1 MFIVGGVLVLAIFIT
16 IIALIAKQKGNRAI
30 VALGGAVAS
39 YFIIIINQHDDP
51 AVIISFLFGSTAD
64 NYANFHSL
72 LLIFGI
78 ITIIKITMDSGLFQ
92 FIGFSIFKKAKGS
105 PRRMFFVICGITV
118 LLSTVLDN
126 LIVLLIMIPLVVSI
140 SRLLDVKPLPYL
152 LSIAVMVNIGG
163 TVFAIAS
170 ISNILI
176 TNYAE
181 LTFQEFFLG
190 VGPISLFVAG
200 CSTVFLYFLVRP
212 SLGTPRRDLSVLME
226 FDAMTFVP
234 NKKLMYKAAIA
245 FTSIIVLLLTIPSN
259 IFPLDVLVLVAM
271 FILILWSRMNTNE
284 ILKEIDIE
292 LFLYLIGI
300 SIVTGSL
307 NYSGLIEYLGDFIT
321 ILAADNPVALPVVVL
336 WLSAVSSVTVDNVPM
351 TQIYMPTIKDALKL
365 IPGGNNQAYFSL
377 TLGIGWGDSL
387 TPFGDN
393 VIVIK
398 TAEEHNVHIPMKD
411 FFAVSFASGVF
422 QLFLATIYFVIGS
435 DVVAGTVLIAV
446 LAAGIAAL
454 ILAKRY
460 LLPRLDTQGSDHL
473 RQHAPKL

>member
-1 MFIVGGVLVLAIFIT
+1 MLIVVGALVLVILVAIIV
-16 IIALIAKQKGNRAI
+16 LIAKQKGNRAV

-39 YFIIIINQHDDP
+39 YFIIIIINQDGDP
-51 AVIISFLFGSTAD
+51 AIMISFLFGSPVD

-72 LLIFGI
+72 LLIFGM
-78 ITIIKITMDSGLFQ
+78 ITIINIAMESGLFQ
-92 FIGFSIFKKAKGS
+92 FIGFSIFKRAKGS

-126 LIVLLIMIPLVVSI
+126 LLVLLIMIPLVVSI

-163 TVFAIAS
+163 TVFSIAS

-176 TNYAE
+176 TNYAGI
-181 LTFQEFFLG
+181 TFQEFFLG
-190 VGPISLFVAG
+190 VGPISLVVAA

-212 SLGTPRRDLSVLME
+212 SLGVPRRDLSVLMG
-226 FDAMTFVP
+226 FDALTFVP
-234 NKKLMYKAAIA
+234 DKKLMYKAAITFA
-245 FTSIIVLLLTIPSN
+245 SIIVLLLAIPSN
-259 IFPLDVLVLVAM
+259 LFPLDLIVLAAM

-284 ILKEIDIE
+284 ILKEIDVE

-300 SIVTGSL
+300 SIVTGCL
-307 NYSGLIEYLGDFIT
+307 NYSGLMQYLGDFIT
-321 ILAADNPVALPVVVL
+321 MLAAGNPAALPVVVL

-351 TQIYMPTIKDALKL
+351 TQIYMPTIKAVS
-365 IPGGNNQAYFSL
+365 GGSTAAFFSL

-398 TAEEHNVHIPMKD
+398 TAEAHQVHISMKD
-411 FFAVSFASGVF
+411 FFAVSLASGIF
-422 QLFLATIYFVIGS
+422 QLFLATIYFVMLS
-435 DVVAGTVLIAV
+435 DVVAGIVLIGI
-446 LAAGIAAL
+446 LAAGIAAFVL
-454 ILAKRY
+454 LKRY
-460 LLPRLDTQGSDHL
+460 IFPKLLARGTSPSHQ
-473 RQHAPKL
+473 QAPKL